1 MISRPYQTQF
11 REATLAA
18 YDAGWRQMLASMA
31 TGTGK
36 TFCFSDLYEAL
47 KSRLPGKM
55 LVITHTEELVDQ
67 NIATLKVV
75 NPSLRVDKEMAEFK
89 ANTDDADIIV
99 ASVKT
104 LGRLHTTRLAKF
116 DTSVWDKIIV
126 DEAHHTPADS
136 YMNILNHFG
145 VLQNGTKS
153 LLLGVSACTQRM
165 DGKALGDIYKKLVYS
180 YSLRQAVKDG
190 YLVPPR
196 GYLIT
201 TQCDLS
207 KVEMADE
214 DLNQSMLMPAID
226 TVERNQQVVHAWLT
240 YGENRK
246 TVVYAGNIQHAQNLC
261 GFFKAMGVDCD
272 FVWGE
277 DPDRKQKLKWH
288 RESEH
293 GVLVNC
299 QVLIEGYDDPT
310 ISCIVLAWPT
320 GSIVKFTQ
328 MCGRPTR
335 LPVGIENLNT
345 YIEYELTTRNIP
357 GSGDFEGNPY
367 PFKKDC
373 LILAVVDIGQHSL
386 CSLPMLMG
394 LPAKM
399 DLQGHGL
406 LEVVE
411 MIEVAQEEN
420 PTIDFSKLKSAE
432 GMKQFIEEVNLFTVR
447 FPKEVEDNSSFG
459 WSQAFDGAYVM
470 NIPRPKTDTTGTKPG
485 RMCIRQNLI
494 GKWEITGSVK
504 NEFPIHGIRDTI
516 EEAFAIAD
524 QVIRE
529 RSPESVSRVDRKA
542 SWMQKPATK
551 PQWTLLKRLYKGRE
565 WPEDFTQGQAAHF
578 ISLRLDGKKG

>member
-11 REATLAA
+11 REATIAA

-55 LVITHTEELVDQ
+55 LVLTHTEELVDQ
-67 NIATLKVV
+67 NIATLQVV
-75 NPSLRVDKEMAEFK
+75 NPSLRVDKEMAEHK
-89 ANTDDADIIV
+89 ANTAEADIIV

-104 LGRLHTTRLAKF
+104 LGRLHTSRLEKF
-116 DTSVWDKIIV
+116 DVNVWDKIIV

-136 YMNILNHFG
+136 YMNILAHFG

-153 LLLGVSACTQRM
+153 LLLGVTATTQRA
-165 DGKALGDIYKKLVYS
+165 DGKALGDVYKKLVYS
-180 YSLRQAVKDG
+180 YSLRQAVQDG
-190 YLVPPR
+190 YLVKPR
-196 GYLIT
+196 GYRVT
-201 TQCDLS
+201 TQCDLTNIS
-207 KVEMADE
+207 MAED
-214 DLNQSMLMPAID
+214 DLNQIELMPAID
-226 TVERNQQVVHAWLT
+226 TVERNQQVVNAWLA

-246 TVVYAGNIQHAQNLC
+246 TVVYAGSIQHAQNLC
-261 GFFKAMGVDCD
+261 GFFKAMGVDCN
-272 FVWGE
+272 FTWGE
-277 DPDRKQKLKWH
+277 DPLRKTMLGWH
-288 RESEH
+288 RNSEH

-299 QVLIEGYDDPT
+299 QLLIEGYDDPS

-328 MCGRPTR
+328 MCGRATR
-335 LPVGIENLNT
+335 LPIGVENLNT
-345 YIEYELTTRNIP
+345 YLEYVAANKDTP
-357 GSGDFEGNPY
+357 GFGNY

-373 LILAVVDIGQHSL
+373 IILAVVDIGQHSL

-394 LPAKM
+394 LPAGL
-399 DLQGHGL
+399 DLHGHGL

-411 MIEVAQEEN
+411 MIEAAQEEN
-420 PTIDFSKLKSAE
+420 PTIDFSKLKSTDL
-432 GMKQFIEEVNLFTVR
+432 KQFIEEFNLFTVR
-447 FPKEVEDNSSFG
+447 FPKEVEDNSSFQ

-470 NIPRPKTDTTGTKPG
+470 NIPRPRTDTTGTKPG
-485 RMCIRQNLI
+485 RMCIRQNLL

-504 NEFPIHGIRDTI
+504 NEFPLHGIRDTI
-516 EEAFAIAD
+516 EEAFAAAD

-529 RSPESVSRVDRKA
+529 RSPESVSRVDRNA

-551 PQWTLLKRLYKGRE
+551 PQWMLLKRLYKGRE

-578 ISLRLDGKKG
+578 ISLRLDGKAG